1 MTAVEVRVGTEADW
15 EAVVSLQVTGE
26 GGLEWGK
33 GDHMPRVACVRP
45 GIYLCPRVTANS
57 ATSHSQ
63 NIFLSG

>member
-1 MTAVEVRVGTEADW
+1 MGTEADR
-15 EAVVSLQVTGE
+15 EAAVSIRVTGE
-26 GGLEWGK
+26 GGLDWGQ
-33 GDHMPRVACVRP
+33 GDHMPRVACVGP